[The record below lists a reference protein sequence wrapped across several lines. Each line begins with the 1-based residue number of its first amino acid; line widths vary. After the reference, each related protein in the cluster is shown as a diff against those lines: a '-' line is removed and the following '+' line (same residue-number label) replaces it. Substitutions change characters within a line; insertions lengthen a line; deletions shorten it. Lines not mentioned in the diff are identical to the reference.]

1 MVSIYNKFYFVDK
14 KDFIRILNEEISRFD
29 FLGNEKRLE
38 EQEVVDLM
46 SNEDFQKQF
55 ICDSLLSINDYKK
68 TARNSKIKINVVE
81 ARVGGD
87 WEDDFDD
94 ASHLTLDYY
103 IDIEYKF
110 DEIKEPVKFTL
121 IFDSEKINISKGG
134 YYTPARLGGTPDT
147 DREAEGDAYYDYLN
161 WNDINVTMWT
171 PDGDEIDFLAF
182 KHAPRNIQ
190 TLFIKEY
197 TEDYITGQ
205 TMPIE
210 RNGREFTGLSKSP
223 YC

>member
-1 MVSIYNKFYFVDK
+1 VNKK
-14 KDFIRILNEEISRFD
+14 QFIKILNEEISGFD
-29 FLGNEKRLE
+29 FLGNRKRLE
-38 EQEVVDLM
+38 EEDNINLL
-46 SNEDFQKQF
+46 SGEDFQKQF

-68 TARNSKIKINVVE
+68 TARNSKIKINVTD

-87 WEDDFDD
+87 WEDDFED

-103 IDIEYKF
+103 LDIEYKY
-110 DEIKEPVKFTL
+110 DEIQEPVKFTL
-121 IFDSEKINISKGG
+121 IFDSEDITIRKGG

-147 DREAEGDAYYDYLN
+147 DREAEGEAYFTHLD
-161 WNDINVTMWT
+161 WGDISVTMWT

-182 KHAPRNIQ
+182 KHAPHNIQ
-190 TLFIKEY
+190 TLFVKEY
-197 TEDYITGQ
+197 TEGYITNN

-210 RNGREFTGLSKSP
+210 RNAQYNNLSKSP